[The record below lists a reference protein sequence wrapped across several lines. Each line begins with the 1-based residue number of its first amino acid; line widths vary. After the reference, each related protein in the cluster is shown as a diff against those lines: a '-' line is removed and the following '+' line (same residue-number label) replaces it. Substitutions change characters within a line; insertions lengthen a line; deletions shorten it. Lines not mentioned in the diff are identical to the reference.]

1 MSLCEGCEEALDLG
15 GISGR
20 RAFFIFPLLDRLV
33 VPARLVHRRARIPPR
48 LRSRKEMA
56 LAKIAR
62 GLAVPGK
69 GLRHPGPRCL
79 RPRRDPPWF
88 CLFLPRGSL
97 GRAVDAAAHLQVQGG
112 GKPESLAKC
121 PYYSRRVHR
130 HKFAA
135 GHRKLR
141 HVLEAPF
148 LPARHVRDSRAHVS
162 DEKIRAEAS
171 YSLHRPRRLH
181 LWPALVSPE
190 PRQRALHLPSRP
202 ASPCGAS
209 GSPEI

>member
-88 CLFLPRGSL
+88 CLFLPR
-97 GRAVDAAAHLQVQGG
+97 
-112 GKPESLAKC
+112 
-121 PYYSRRVHR
+121 
-130 HKFAA
+130 
-135 GHRKLR
+135 
-141 HVLEAPF
+141 
-148 LPARHVRDSRAHVS
+148 
-162 DEKIRAEAS
+162 
-171 YSLHRPRRLH
+171 RLH